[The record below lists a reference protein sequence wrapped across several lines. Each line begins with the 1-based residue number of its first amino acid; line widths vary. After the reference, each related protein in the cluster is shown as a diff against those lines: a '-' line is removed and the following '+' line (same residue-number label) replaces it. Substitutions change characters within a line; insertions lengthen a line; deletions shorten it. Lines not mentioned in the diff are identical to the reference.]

1 MQACIANIL
10 TLMVDRQIIHS
21 LLVSPLIGD
30 ERILPSFAYVGVLS
44 IMQDDDEGCEGLRY

>member
-1 MQACIANIL
+1 
-10 TLMVDRQIIHS
+10 MVDRQIIHS